1 MKLKSGVKREQILSE
16 YKLKHYSNLTE
27 IMKNESKIVEKYNS
41 LNGKTSANVFN
52 TRGPTHVE
60 VEKALLLWLR
70 QMRNK
75 NVSLNTEVILK
86 TGEKF
91 AKTLGVNDFKP
102 TTGYLAGLKKRA
114 GLLFSKKYGESVSVD
129 NNVIEKWSTELSSI
143 IRGYKP
149 EDVYNLDE
157 TALFYRLMP
166 SKTYSFSDESTHGCK
181 KSKDRITLVLITNA
195 DGTDRMCSMI
205 GKSAKPR
212 AFRGQKVLPID
223 YYSQPNA
230 WIDLNIFGKIVSKF
244 NSKMKKKNKKVLL
257 FIDNCSTHTED
268 IKLSNVC
275 IKFFPPNSTSALQ
288 PLDQGIIHSF
298 KSKYRKE
305 LIGLMI
311 SKLEVGSELK
321 PNSIDLFVCMNLI
334 DISLKSVSNQTIINC
349 FRKAKF
355 EFSNNSTEMEVMDT
369 EVSEVMDSNT
379 NEDIDE
385 SEDNFWDNLKQ
396 LSNIEFE
403 SFDSYVSIDANESI
417 DFGNDLTDDQIIDLV
432 RSESNPQLIVV
443 SDEEYDE
450 TQDIQTISK
459 AQALDSINTLQKY
472 FSQIDNNFFVE
483 SLNQMHKKVIENTFK
498 SLKQQKITN
507 FISNSM

>member
-1 MKLKSGVKREQILSE
+1 
-16 YKLKHYSNLTE
+16 
-27 IMKNESKIVEKYNS
+27 
-41 LNGKTSANVFN
+41 
-52 TRGPTHVE
+52 
-60 VEKALLLWLR
+60 
-70 QMRNK
+70 
-75 NVSLNTEVILK
+75 
-86 TGEKF
+86 
-91 AKTLGVNDFKP
+91 
-102 TTGYLAGLKKRA
+102 
-114 GLLFSKKYGESVSVD
+114 
-129 NNVIEKWSTELSSI
+129 
-143 IRGYKP
+143 
-149 EDVYNLDE
+149 
-157 TALFYRLMP
+157 
-166 SKTYSFSDESTHGCK
+166 
-181 KSKDRITLVLITNA
+181 
-195 DGTDRMCSMI
+195 
-205 GKSAKPR
+205 
-212 AFRGQKVLPID
+212 
-223 YYSQPNA
+223 
-230 WIDLNIFGKIVSKF
+230 
-244 NSKMKKKNKKVLL
+244 
-257 FIDNCSTHTED
+257 
-268 IKLSNVC
+268 
-275 IKFFPPNSTSALQ
+275 
-288 PLDQGIIHSF
+288 
-298 KSKYRKE
+298 
-305 LIGLMI
+305 MI
-311 SKLEVGSELK
+311 SKLEIGSELK

-417 DFGNDLTDDQIIDLV
+417 DFENDLTDDQIIDLV

-459 AQALDSINTLQKY
+459 AQALDSINILQKY

-498 SLKQQKITN
+498 SLKQQKITE